1 MIRLPAFLALL
12 LAASLSYAQSLGF
25 EVKMKYPTFVV
36 GEPVIASVTIENH
49 GVRPVNISDFGP
61 YKGNRL
67 FFEISV
73 SPHTYLPQRRE
84 GKIVSDLELER
95 NEGTEFEVRLSDWY
109 DLLKPGVYRIRAVL
123 LVGDERYASALTAF
137 DVVPGIELAAA
148 TQYLPGRPPTERS
161 LRLVYWSR
169 NGRDVAFLRAWD
181 STGAVYGTLEIGT
194 LLRIR
199 KPVLQQADENTF
211 FVYRQVTR
219 DTNQRAEITSDA
231 SGVSLKEQLRSL
243 DTNVPIIDEL
253 RQAVDEADAARAAKK
268 KKDGKAK

>member
-1 MIRLPAFLALL
+1 MFITWLGEMITEYGIGNGASLIITINIIARLPGALMSLITLVISGSVTGGSEIHSVHLLIL
-12 LAASLSYAQSLGF
+12 LAMFFLVTAGAIALTQGMRKVPVRYAQRVAG
-25 EVKMKYPTFVV
+25 V
-36 GEPVIASVTIENH
+36 GKTSTVQTS
-49 GVRPVNISDFGP
+49 
-61 YKGNRL
+61 
-67 FFEISV
+67 
-73 SPHTYLPQRRE
+73 YLPLKVNYS
-84 GKIVSDLELER
+84 GVMPIIFA
-95 NEGTEFEVRLSDWY
+95 GAILSFPMMFLRFAPDWAFFRWLIPNVQY
-109 DLLKPGVYRIRAVL
+109 GSNGYLLI
-123 LVGDERYASALTAF
+123 
-137 DVVPGIELAAA
+137 
-148 TQYLPGRPPTERS
+148 
-161 LRLVYWSR
+161 YWSR

-231 SGVSLKEQLRSL
+231 SGVSLKEQLLSL

>member
-109 DLLKPGVYRIRAVL
+109 DRLKPGVYRIRAVL
-123 LVGDERYASALTAF
+123 LVGDERYAS
-137 DVVPGIELAAA
+137 

-231 SGVSLKEQLRSL
+231 SGVSLKEQLLSL

-268 KKDGKAK
+268 KKKNGKAK